1 MLRIFCTTSCF
12 FTYFFVFSHFVFL
25 CDVIRY
31 TQMVENYWLAAIT
44 EAYIGVQVS
53 LLIENR
59 NPNQIFN
66 VFQSFLTEKFGYFNK
81 SHQS

>member
-1 MLRIFCTTSCF
+1 
-12 FTYFFVFSHFVFL
+12 
-25 CDVIRY
+25 
-31 TQMVENYWLAAIT
+31 MVQNYWLAAIT

-81 SHQS
+81 SYQS